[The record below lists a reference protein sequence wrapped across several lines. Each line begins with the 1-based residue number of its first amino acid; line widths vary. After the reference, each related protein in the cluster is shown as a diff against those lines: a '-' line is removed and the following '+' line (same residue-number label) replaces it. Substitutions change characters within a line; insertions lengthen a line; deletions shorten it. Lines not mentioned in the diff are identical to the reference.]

1 MEHWKS
7 YIETFYRN
15 IIKKIN
21 EGGGLEIVGLID
33 GELPVKKYTT
43 QHKNML
49 NKLKELYENKVKD
62 IETSFFN
69 ILKSITAKKMN
80 VMNKK

>member
-7 YIETFYRN
+7 YVETFYRN
-15 IIKKIN
+15 KIKKIN

-43 QHKNML
+43 RHKNML
-49 NKLKELYENKVKD
+49 NKLRELYENKVKD